1 MEGDL
6 VTLMAQSGFV
16 DIGTEIYISERCS
29 IRNWLVN
36 SGLPQ
41 NTQDKIMQMHFDMPA
56 YGKAAYRMIETED
69 DCLID
74 MKFVTV
80 IGRK

>member
-1 MEGDL
+1 M
-6 VTLMAQSGFV
+6 VQAGFV
-16 DIGTEIYISERCS
+16 DVQTEINISERCS
-29 IRNWLVN
+29 IRNWLTN

-41 NTQDKIMQMHFDMPA
+41 ETQDKIMQMHFDMPA
-56 YGKAAYRMIETED
+56 YGKEAYRMVETED

-80 IGRK
+80 IGHKA